1 MGSPAFLSPPSKK
14 KKKKKGDQNHTPPP
28 LIGACFLMQGAF
40 SHSAGSGRPP
50 LLCSRTWRPCH
61 LCPHTV
67 CDVLP
72 SCICLPPLCDE
83 GRDWHFY
90 FRVPSMMPG
99 SVSVGLKRTNK
110 TWHVVS
116 SSRTSLHFLTD
127 SSKELEE
134 LRSAF
139 ARALEYLKQEVE
151 ERKWGPPPAL
161 SACASCSG
169 RCTFSVRGHLP
180 LNYFLISSASVLQG
194 FSESGDPSC
203 LIMQNWARIE
213 VNVFDTLSVSSPFE
227 GPLSDSVTE
236 AESGSQVTV

>member
-1 MGSPAFLSPPSKK
+1 MASPAFLSPPSEKK
-14 KKKKKGDQNHTPPP
+14 KKKMSNQNHTPPP

-50 LLCSRTWRPCH
+50 LMWSRTWRPCH
-61 LCPHTV
+61 FCPRTV
-67 CDVLP
+67 CDVLS

-83 GRDWHFY
+83 GRAWQFY

-99 SVSVGLKRTNK
+99 SFSVGLKRTNQ
-110 TWHVVS
+110 TWHVAS

-151 ERKWGPPPAL
+151 ERKW
-161 SACASCSG
+161 ASRRGRSCCLFCSVYL
-169 RCTFSVRGHLP
+169 FSQRR
-180 LNYFLISSASVLQG
+180 FASQL
-194 FSESGDPSC
+194 
-203 LIMQNWARIE
+203 
-213 VNVFDTLSVSSPFE
+213 
-227 GPLSDSVTE
+227 LSDFVYFCSSRFQWE
-236 AESGSQVTV
+236 WRSKLPDHAELGSDWGKCFWHIVSFIPLWGTFAR